1 MVLAGAGATGFGR
14 SVGGDRGPP
23 LQKGANAYRIT
34 RSIRQERNDEERE
47 ERPRGDEVP
56 ADRGLFVSAGDSPGR
71 PGSVGSVLG
80 EWFRLARPFS
90 LTAAA
95 VPVLFGTALALVDGF
110 FSWGPLVA
118 MLLGSLLI
126 QAATNMFNE
135 FYDEKRGLDVS
146 GAVGIAGSI
155 VAGRMHARSVLLGA
169 LFCYVVALFCG
180 IYLIAVGGWPILA
193 LGCLSALGGY
203 LYSAGPRPIAYTPA
217 SEAAVFVF
225 MGVLIVV
232 IAYGVQGGGFPP
244 YVALAALPIG
254 GPVAAILLAN
264 NLRDLVSDRRGG
276 RRTLPI
282 VLGREVGVLVYR
294 LLLIEPYVAVA
305 ILMAFG
311 VVPLEC
317 ALVYPSIFAALR
329 LWRNIAENSTPRRL
343 DPVVKRTAGL
353 HLVFGLLYTA
363 GVVLGG

>member
-1 MVLAGAGATGFGR
+1 M
-14 SVGGDRGPP
+14 
-23 LQKGANAYRIT
+23 
-34 RSIRQERNDEERE
+34 
-47 ERPRGDEVP
+47 
-56 ADRGLFVSAGDSPGR
+56 ADSRRVSF
-71 PGSVGSVLG
+71 G

-95 VPVLFGTALALVDGF
+95 VPVLFGTALASVDGF
-110 FSWGPLVA
+110 FSWGPFVA

-135 FYDEKRGLDVS
+135 YYDERRGLDVM
-146 GAVGIAGSI
+146 GTVGIAGSI
-155 VAGRMHARSVLLGA
+155 VAGRMHARSVLVGA
-169 LFCYVVALFCG
+169 LSCYVLALFCG
-180 IYLIAVGGWPILA
+180 LYLIYVGGLPILL

-203 LYSAGPRPIAYTPA
+203 LYSAGPRPIAYTPL
-217 SEAAVFVF
+217 SEAAVFLF

-232 IAYGVQGGGFPP
+232 IAYAAQGAGFPP

-282 VLGREVGVLVYR
+282 VFGREFGVLIYR
-294 LLLIEPYVAVA
+294 LLLFEPYVAVG

-311 VVPLEC
+311 VVPLTC
-317 ALVYPSIFAALR
+317 AVVYPSIFAAFR
-329 LWRNIAENSTPRRL
+329 LWKDIARYSTPRRL

-353 HLVFGLLYTA
+353 HLAFGLLYTA
-363 GVVLGG
+363 GILLGG